1 MLRSGSADNGTA
13 HVRECAVIVPW
24 WRRRRYWLSALLF
37 LGFAFFTTMRANLSI
52 VIVCMVKHGSP
63 HNATN
68 LAYNGS
74 DWSNTTY
81 SVRGT
86 ETDSGKCPSRTVPGS
101 SNEQDGEFEWSKELQ
116 GVLLGGYFWGYSVG
130 FQILG
135 GWLSQRYGP
144 RKMLAVGMLPAAVGC
159 ILSPLAVRISPFLF
173 LAVRIVTGITTSV
186 MFPSGPVF
194 WSRWAP
200 PEEWSRLLTT
210 TNAGGEFGHAI
221 AFPINGLLCKYGGWE
236 MPFYV
241 VGSLSVIW
249 CIVWLLVSRD
259 SPSEMPGI
267 TEAEKNYIETSI
279 GDRVTSKRTYKT
291 PWCQML
297 SSRPVWACVISHM
310 TANFFFYMILTQ
322 APTFLNEILKFD
334 ITSNGFY
341 SSLPYVVL
349 VSLVMPI
356 GALSDYLT
364 TKGFLSLS
372 GVRKVMNTLGML
384 IPAAFLLGL
393 AHLPCSEPLV
403 GVALIA
409 ASVGTFAFCFL
420 GHIVNMADIAVMH
433 AGTLA
438 GFSNTLASMPG
449 IIAPYVVGYITKQ
462 GTPEEWRTAF
472 YIAVVLNVVGSV
484 VFVLFS
490 TGTAQPWALPA
501 ELNTTTIIDEQE
513 NPDENHE
520 LDTMIIVSNKNV
532 PDSHKREIIEGER
545 LISSNSSIHRAHDV

>member
-1 MLRSGSADNGTA
+1 MDNYPV
-13 HVRECAVIVPW
+13 HVRVPW
-24 WRRRRYWLSALLF
+24 WRCRRYWLSALLF
-37 LGFAFFTTMRANLSI
+37 AGFAFFTIIRANLSI
-52 VIVCMVKHGSP
+52 VIVCMVKHGSHP
-63 HNATN
+63 NATAVAN
-68 LAYNGS
+68 NGS

-81 SVRGT
+81 SVGGT
-86 ETDSGKCPSRTVPGS
+86 ETDTSKCRSRSVSAS
-101 SNEQDGEFEWSKELQ
+101 STDQDGEFEWSKELQ
-116 GVLLGGYFWGYSVG
+116 GVLLGGYFWGYSSG
-130 FQILG
+130 FQVLG

-144 RKMLAVGMLPAAVGC
+144 RKVIAVGMFPAAIGC

-173 LAVRIVTGITTSV
+173 LAVRIITGITTSV

-200 PEEWSRLLTT
+200 PEEWSRLLST
-210 TNAGGEFGHAI
+210 TNAGGEFGHAV

-241 VGSLSVIW
+241 VGGLAVIW

-267 TEAEKNYIETSI
+267 SEAEKKYIETSI
-279 GDRVTSKRTYKT
+279 GDRVKSKRTYKT

-297 SSRPVWACVISHM
+297 SSRPVWACVFSHM

-349 VSLVMPI
+349 VTLVLPV

-384 IPAAFLLGL
+384 IPAVFLLGL
-393 AHLPCSEPLV
+393 AHLPCSDPLV

-409 ASVGTFAFCFL
+409 AAVGTFAFCFS

-449 IIAPYVVGYITKQ
+449 IIAPYIVGYITTQ

-484 VFVLFS
+484 VFVFFS
-490 TGTAQPWALPA
+490 SAVAQPWAFPA
-501 ELNTTTIIDEQE
+501 ELNTTTVVGEQE
-513 NPDENHE
+513 KPDENRE
-520 LDTMIIVSNKNV
+520 LDTMLFISNKSI
-532 PDSHKREIIEGER
+532 PDSHKKEILEGER